1 MPVEDYGGLTLH
13 TQVVGA
19 GGPPVVLVHGLLVGS
34 LSTWYFAVAPAL
46 AHEHRVVMYDLRGHG
61 LSPATPGG
69 YGLRAQAD
77 DLARVVDRHA
87 GGEPVTLVGHSIG
100 GAIGLRYALAH
111 PERVARLVMV
121 DTPLPVMARSWIDR
135 VRAASVPELLALLP
149 GAKQATAARGG
160 RATAKLVEKVL
171 ALTMRT
177 SLLDD
182 LLAEP
187 DFTDDELSSFARPLL
202 LCYATRGGPVV
213 TATRARLAARVPG
226 ARLVMIDGGHALPVE
241 AAAPLTAAIREFRDG

>member
-34 LSTWYFAVAPAL
+34 MSTWYFAVAPAL
-46 AHEHRVVMYDLRGHG
+46 AREHRVIMYDLRGHG
-61 LSPATPGG
+61 LSPVTPGG
-69 YGLRAQAD
+69 YGVRAQAD
-77 DLARVVDRHA
+77 DLARVVERHA

-111 PERVARLVMV
+111 PERVARLVMI
-121 DTPLPVMARSWIDR
+121 DTPLPVMAKNWIDR
-135 VRAASVPELLALLP
+135 VRAASLPDLLKLLP
-149 GAKQATAARGG
+149 GANHSLIGRGG
-160 RATAKLVEKVL
+160 RQLAKLAEKVL
-171 ALTMRT
+171 ALTART

-187 DFTDDELSSFARPLL
+187 DFTDDELAAFARPLL

-213 TATRARLAARVPG
+213 AATRARLAARVPG
-226 ARLVMIDGGHALPVE
+226 ARLAMIEGGHALPVE
-241 AAAPLTAAIREFRDG
+241 APGPLAAAIREFRDG

>member
-1 MPVEDYGGLTLH
+1 MPVEDLGGLTLH

-19 GGPPVVLVHGLLVGS
+19 GGPPIVLLHGLLIGS

-46 AHEHRVVMYDLRGHG
+46 ARAHRVVMYDLRGHG
-61 LSPATPGG
+61 LSPATAGG
-69 YGLRAQAD
+69 YGVRAQAD
-77 DLARVVDRHA
+77 DLARVVERHA
-87 GGEPVTLVGHSIG
+87 GDGPVTLVGHSAG
-100 GAIGLRYALAH
+100 GAIALRYALAH

-121 DTPLPVMARSWIDR
+121 DTPLPVMARNWIDR
-135 VRAASVPELLALLP
+135 VRAASVPDLLKMLP
-149 GAKQATAARGG
+149 GAKQATVGRGG
-160 RATAKLVEKVL
+160 RQTAKLVEKVL
-171 ALTMRT
+171 SLTTRT

-187 DFTDDELSSFARPLL
+187 DFADAELESFARPLL

-226 ARLVMIDGGHALPVE
+226 ARLVMIEGGHALPVE
-241 AAAPLTAAIREFRDG
+241 APEPLAAAILGFRDG